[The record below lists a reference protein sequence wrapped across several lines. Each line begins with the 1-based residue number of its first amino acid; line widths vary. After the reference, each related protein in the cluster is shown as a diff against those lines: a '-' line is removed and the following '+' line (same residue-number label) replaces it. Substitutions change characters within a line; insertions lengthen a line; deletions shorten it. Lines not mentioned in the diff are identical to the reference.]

1 MGTTGRQ
8 ANCSWQQRRKGG
20 GVMVFFWFRSGRG
33 CDPGLPLCR
42 GGLPLCGCAS
52 CAFCALSWSCGGGAG
67 NGELAGLEEQPKWK
81 REVRIKGVIQ
91 YVMRWKWRVETDA
104 SGRWITD
111 KHQKFLKPG
120 KMRENGSKRRKVKMC
135 RWLNCFLHT
144 EGICFISHW
153 VDWAPLARAQWA
165 SHPLTASV

>member
-1 MGTTGRQ
+1 MRDKAGGRRLGQRVLGCYCDELFGEMGTTGRQ

-91 YVMRWKWRVETDA
+91 YVMR
-104 SGRWITD
+104 
-111 KHQKFLKPG
+111 
-120 KMRENGSKRRKVKMC
+120 
-135 RWLNCFLHT
+135 
-144 EGICFISHW
+144 
-153 VDWAPLARAQWA
+153 
-165 SHPLTASV
+165 